1 MRVFVTGGTGYV
13 GRNVLRA
20 LLSAGHTPIALVR
33 RQSIAKLPV
42 DLHGKIEIVN
52 GNVNTSESYLTQ
64 LGSCEA
70 VINLL
75 GIIREFPGK
84 GITFYDAHVRCT
96 QSLLDASKKAGTRR
110 FLQMSALGVH
120 GDACTGYQRTKFEA
134 EQLLQTAGVDW
145 TIFRP
150 SLIVRHEEA
159 GCENFITMLRSL
171 LTMLPFVVPVLG
183 SGDYRFQPV
192 AVDDVAAGI
201 VRALMTPASVGKIYD
216 VAGSERFSFN
226 ELLDIVGAG
235 LGIKKLKIH
244 QPLWSMKIMAA
255 LLGGFSFFPISHD
268 QIIML
273 EEESVTDAWQP
284 FFTDFNIA
292 PIPVRT
298 VIGA

>member
-20 LLSAGHTPIALVR
+20 LLASGHIPVVLVR
-33 RQSIAKLPV
+33 QQSTAKLPA
-42 DLHGKIEIVN
+42 DLHEKTEVVN
-52 GNVNTSESYLTQ
+52 GKVNAPESYLTQ
-64 LGSCEA
+64 LESCEA

-96 QSLLDASKKAGTRR
+96 QSLLNASKNAGITR
-110 FLQMSALGVH
+110 FFQMSALGVRA
-120 GDACTGYQRTKFEA
+120 GACTDYQQTKFEA
-134 EQLLQTAGVDW
+134 EQLVQSAGLDW

-150 SLIVRHEEA
+150 SLIVGHEEE
-159 GCENFITMLRSL
+159 GCENFITTLRDL

-183 SGDYRFQPV
+183 SGEYRFQPI
-192 AVDDVAAGI
+192 AVDDIAAGF
-201 VRALMTPASVGKIYD
+201 VRALTTPVAGKIYD

-226 ELLDIVGAG
+226 ELLDLVGAG
-235 LGIKKLKIH
+235 MGIKKLKIH
-244 QPLWSMKIMAA
+244 QPLWIIKVMAS
-255 LLGGFSFFPISHD
+255 LLGGFSFFPLSRD

-284 FFTDFNIA
+284 FFTDFDIA